1 MQIESTLTE
10 KQVEELFA
18 EHAIL
23 VRTMEKRETLA
34 IPIYKIIELFGLE
47 VGEWTEKQIGLKP
60 EGGVG
65 LLSGTLLSVKSPYT
79 AKVIYFV
86 AQCAF
91 KIIAAEYNA
100 RKLCSIMAHSEA
112 AQQWETIWGARCAR
126 LDDVNKLHKSK
137 ARKGKQEAAEQAE
150 ST

>member
-10 KQVEELFA
+10 TQIEELFA
-18 EHAIL
+18 EHAIF

-47 VGEWTEKQIGLKP
+47 VGEWAEKQIGLKP

-65 LLSGTLLSVKSPYT
+65 ILSGTLLSVKSPYT

-86 AQCAF
+86 AQYAF
-91 KIIAAEYNA
+91 KIIAAEHNM
-100 RKLCSIMAHSEA
+100 RKLCSIMGTSEA
-112 AQQWETIWGARCAR
+112 AQQWEAIWNKRCNR
-126 LDDVNKLHKSK
+126 LAD
-137 ARKGKQEAAEQAE
+137 AEQVQKKGE
-150 ST
+150 SKCKSRKC